1 MEVICL
7 ETEAFYSLVEK
18 VVDQLRAKENQPNSK
33 WIRYEEAMELLGIK
47 SKVTLQKLRDEGKIR
62 YSHPEK
68 KILLYDRESIELY
81 LEKHAKEAF

>member
-18 VVDQLRAKENQPNSK
+18 VVVQLRAKENQPNSK
-33 WIRYEEAMELLGIK
+33 WIRNEEAMELLGIK

-68 KILLYDRESIELY
+68 KILLYDRESIEQY
-81 LEKHAKEAF
+81 LEKHAKETF

>member
-18 VVDQLRAKENQPNSK
+18 VVSQLREKEDQKSNK
-33 WIRYEEAMELLGIK
+33 WIRYEEAMDLLGIK

-62 YSHPEK
+62 YTHPEK
-68 KILLYDRESIELY
+68 KIILYDRKSIEQY
-81 LEKHAKEAF
+81 LEKHAKETF

>member
-18 VVDQLRAKENQPNSK
+18 VVDQSRAKDNQANSK

-47 SKVTLQKLRDEGKIR
+47 YEKELDQKLMRMKQSKGIDQK
-62 YSHPEK
+62 
-68 KILLYDRESIELY
+68 SIGQGLG
-81 LEKHAKEAF
+81 L